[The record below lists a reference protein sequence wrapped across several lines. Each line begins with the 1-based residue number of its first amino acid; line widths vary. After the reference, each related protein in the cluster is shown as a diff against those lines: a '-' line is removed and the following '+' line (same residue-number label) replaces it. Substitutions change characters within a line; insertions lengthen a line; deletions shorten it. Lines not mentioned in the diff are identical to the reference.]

1 MVLDIPKSLYY
12 YVVNMIVRHVDQ
24 ALSDHFHK
32 YKEVLVL
39 LGARQV
45 GKTTIV
51 KRIFPQA
58 DYLVVDNEPIKRT
71 LERYDPVVYR
81 QLLNSQSNFVVVDE
95 IHKLS
100 DPGRAAKIFFDQLP
114 QYKLIITG
122 SSAFNI
128 KNKASESLA
137 GRKIDYRLY
146 PLSLSEYLVQNG
158 IEGKLSLLP
167 IEKLITGKKTGEIF
181 KAYDHQAIL
190 NNILV
195 YGLYPAMQSHPSDS
209 VYLTN
214 LIDSVVFKDL
224 IELQLLE
231 NKSAALS
238 LLKLLAHQI
247 GSLVNYAELAS
258 KLGIGAK
265 TVKRYIE
272 LFEQSFII
280 FTVKP
285 YTSRKRDEIAK
296 MPKVYFY
303 DLGLR
308 NALINNFEPIE
319 ARGDAGQLFENFI
332 ATELLKYNYYG
343 NFGYSFNYWRTK
355 SGSEVDL
362 VLSKPGQIT
371 IAIEIK
377 SKQQRI
383 NQAFISRYPESK
395 MVVISR
401 DNYWV

>member
-1 MVLDIPKSLYY
+1 
-12 YVVNMIVRHVDQ
+12 MIVRHLDQ
-24 ALSDHFHK
+24 ALVNHFIK

-45 GKTTIV
+45 GKTTIL
-51 KRIFPQA
+51 KRIFPDA
-58 DYLVVDNEPIKRT
+58 HYLVVDNEPIKNA
-71 LERYDPVVYR
+71 LEHYDPAVYK
-81 QLLNSQSNFVVVDE
+81 QLLNANSDVVVLDE

-114 QYKLIITG
+114 EHKLIITG

-137 GRKIDYRLY
+137 GRKIDYHLY

-158 IEGKLSLLP
+158 LEKALSFQPMENLLNGV
-167 IEKLITGKKTGEIF
+167 KAGEIIR
-181 KAYDHQAIL
+181 AYDHKAIL

-224 IELQLLE
+224 VELSLLE

-238 LLKLLAHQI
+238 LLKLLAYQI
-247 GSLVNYAELAS
+247 GSQVNYAELAS
-258 KLGIGAK
+258 KLGIGAR

-280 FTVKP
+280 FTIKP
-285 YTSRKRDEIAK
+285 YSLRKRDEISK
-296 MPKVYFY
+296 MPKVFFY

-308 NALINNFEPIE
+308 NALINNFESVGN
-319 ARGDAGQLFENFI
+319 RGDAGQLFESFVVS
-332 ATELLKYNYYG
+332 EFLKYNYYG

-355 SGSEVDL
+355 NGSEVDL
-362 VLSKPGQIT
+362 VLSKPNHNI
-371 IAIEIK
+371 IAVEIK
-377 SKQQRI
+377 SKSQRI
-383 NQAFISRYPESK
+383 NQSFTSRYPESK
-395 MVVISR
+395 MVVISK

>member
-1 MVLDIPKSLYY
+1 MLTRHLD
-12 YVVNMIVRHVDQ
+12 R
-24 ALSDHFHK
+24 ALSEHLGK

-45 GKTTIV
+45 GKTTII
-51 KRIFPQA
+51 KRIFPEAQ
-58 DYLVVDNEPIKRT
+58 YLIADNEPIKNA
-71 LERYDPVVYR
+71 LERYDPVIYK
-81 QLLNSQSNFVVVDE
+81 QLLNTGDSLVVIDE
-95 IHKLS
+95 IQKLS

-114 QYKLIITG
+114 EYRLIITG

-137 GRKIDYRLY
+137 GRKVDYHLY
-146 PLSLSEYLVQNG
+146 QLSLSEYLVQKG
-158 IEGKLSLLP
+158 LESALSLIPLERL
-167 IEKLITGKKTGEIF
+167 IRGEKAKEVIRP
-181 KAYDHQAIL
+181 YDHKEIL
-190 NNILV
+190 NNVLV

-209 VYLTN
+209 AYLTN

-224 IELQLLE
+224 VELSLLE
-231 NKSAALS
+231 NKPAALS

-247 GSLVNYAELAS
+247 GSLVNYAELSS
-258 KLGIGAK
+258 KLGVGAR

-280 FTVKP
+280 FTIRP
-285 YTSRKRDEIAK
+285 YSSRKRDEIAK
-296 MPKVYFY
+296 MPKVFFY

-308 NALINNFEPIE
+308 NALINNFEHIS

-332 ATELLKYNYYG
+332 VTELLKYNYYG
-343 NFGYSFNYWRTK
+343 NFGYSLNYWRTK
-355 SGSEVDL
+355 GGSEVDL
-362 VLSKPGQIT
+362 VLSKPGHDT
-371 IAIEIK
+371 IAVEIK

-383 NQAFISRYPESK
+383 NRSFLSRYPGSR
-395 MVVISR
+395 MAIISR

>member
-1 MVLDIPKSLYY
+1 MLTRHLD
-12 YVVNMIVRHVDQ
+12 R
-24 ALSDHFHK
+24 ALSEHLGK

-45 GKTTIV
+45 GKTTII
-51 KRIFPQA
+51 KRIFPEAQ
-58 DYLVVDNEPIKRT
+58 YLIADNEPIKNA
-71 LERYDPVVYR
+71 LERYDPVIYK
-81 QLLNSQSNFVVVDE
+81 QLLNTGDSLVVIDE
-95 IHKLS
+95 IQKLS

-114 QYKLIITG
+114 EYRLIITG

-137 GRKIDYRLY
+137 GRKVDYHLY
-146 PLSLSEYLVQNG
+146 PLSLSEYLVQKG
-158 IEGKLSLLP
+158 LESALSLIPLERL
-167 IEKLITGKKTGEIF
+167 IRGEKAKEVIRP
-181 KAYDHQAIL
+181 YDHKEIL
-190 NNILV
+190 NNVLV

-209 VYLTN
+209 AYLTN

-224 IELQLLE
+224 VELSLLE
-231 NKSAALS
+231 NKPAALS

-247 GSLVNYAELAS
+247 GSLVNYAELSS
-258 KLGIGAK
+258 KLGVGAR

-280 FTVKP
+280 FTIRP
-285 YTSRKRDEIAK
+285 YSSRKRDEIAK
-296 MPKVYFY
+296 MPKVFFY

-308 NALINNFEPIE
+308 NALINNFEHIS

-332 ATELLKYNYYG
+332 VTELLKYNYYG
-343 NFGYSFNYWRTK
+343 NFGYSLNYWRTK
-355 SGSEVDL
+355 GGSEVDL
-362 VLSKPGQIT
+362 VLSKPGHDT
-371 IAIEIK
+371 IAVEIK

-383 NQAFISRYPESK
+383 NRSFLSRYPGSR
-395 MVVISR
+395 MAIISR

>member
-1 MVLDIPKSLYY
+1 MITRHLDRALT
-12 YVVNMIVRHVDQ
+12 RH
-24 ALSDHFHK
+24 FEK

-51 KRIFPQA
+51 NRTFPEA
-58 DYLVVDNEPIKRT
+58 SYLIVDNEPVKIA
-71 LERYDPVVYR
+71 LECYDPTVYR
-81 QLLNSQSNFVVVDE
+81 QLLSVNNGFLVIDE
-95 IHKLS
+95 IQKLS

-114 QYKLIITG
+114 QFKLIITG

-137 GRKIDYRLY
+137 GRKINYHLY

-158 IEGKLSLLP
+158 IEKELSIRPMDKLVSG
-167 IEKLITGKKTGEIF
+167 EKEVEVF
-181 KAYDHQAIL
+181 KSYDRQSIL

-195 YGLYPAMQSHPSDS
+195 YGLYPAMQDHPSDS

-224 IELQLLE
+224 VELSLLE

-258 KLGIGAK
+258 KLGIGAR

-272 LFEQSFII
+272 LFEQSYIV
-280 FTVKP
+280 FTLKP

-296 MPKVYFY
+296 MPKIFFH

-308 NALINNFEPIE
+308 NALINNFEPVTT
-319 ARGDAGQLFENFI
+319 RGDAGQLFENFI
-332 ATELLKYNYYG
+332 ISELLKYNYYG
-343 NFGYSFNYWRTK
+343 NFGYDFNYWRTK

-362 VLSKPGQIT
+362 VLSKPSHTT
-371 IAIEIK
+371 IAVEVK
-377 SKQQRI
+377 NRQQRV
-383 NQAFISRYPESK
+383 NQAFNSRYPESK

>member
-1 MVLDIPKSLYY
+1 
-12 YVVNMIVRHVDQ
+12 MIIRHLDQ
-24 ALSDHFHK
+24 ALASHFAK
-32 YKEVLVL
+32 YDEVLVL

-45 GKTTIV
+45 GKTTIL
-51 KRIFPQA
+51 KRIFPDA
-58 DYLVVDNEPIKRT
+58 HYLVVDNEPIKST
-71 LERYDPVVYR
+71 LERFDPVVYK
-81 QLLNSQSNFVVVDE
+81 QLLNTGSGIVVLDE
-95 IHKLS
+95 IHNLS

-114 QYKLIITG
+114 EYKLIITG
-122 SSAFNI
+122 SSAFDI

-137 GRKIDYRLY
+137 GRKIDYHLY

-158 IEGKLSLLP
+158 LENALSFRPMEALLKG
-167 IEKLITGKKTGEIF
+167 EKAGEIF
-181 KAYDHQAIL
+181 RPYDYKAVL
-190 NNILV
+190 NNILI

-224 IELQLLE
+224 VELSLLE

-238 LLKLLAHQI
+238 LLKLLAYQV

-258 KLGIGAK
+258 NLSIGAR

-280 FTVKP
+280 FTLKP
-285 YTSRKRDEIAK
+285 YSSRRRDEIAK

-303 DLGLR
+303 DVGLR

-319 ARGDAGQLFENFI
+319 NRGDVSQLFENFVVS
-332 ATELLKYNYYG
+332 EFLKYNYYG
-343 NFGYSFNYWRTK
+343 DFGYSFNYWRTK
-355 SGSEVDL
+355 SGSEGDL
-362 VLSKPGQIT
+362 VLSKLGHES
-371 IAIEIK
+371 IAVEIK
-377 SKQQRI
+377 SKSQRI
-383 NQAFISRYPESK
+383 NQAFISRYPESRI
-395 MVVISR
+395 VVISK

>member
-1 MVLDIPKSLYY
+1 
-12 YVVNMIVRHVDQ
+12 MIVRHLDKV
-24 ALSDHFHK
+24 LSQHFDK

-45 GKTTIV
+45 GKTTIL
-51 KRIFPQA
+51 KRIFPKA
-58 DYLVVDNEPIKRT
+58 LYLMVDNEPVKNA
-71 LERYDPVVYR
+71 LEHYDPAIYK
-81 QLLNSQSNFVVVDE
+81 QLLISSNGLIVIDE
-95 IHKLS
+95 IQKLS

-114 QYKLIITG
+114 QFRLIITG

-137 GRKIDYRLY
+137 GRKIDYHLY
-146 PLSLSEYLVQNG
+146 PLSLSEYLVQDQLENV
-158 IEGKLSLLP
+158 LALTP
-167 IEKLITGKKTGEIF
+167 MEKLLKGEKAIEVF
-181 KAYDHQAIL
+181 KPYDHMEIL

-195 YGLYPAMQSHPSDS
+195 YGLYPAMQSHPQDS

-224 IELQLLE
+224 VELSLLE
-231 NKSAALS
+231 NKSAALL

-258 KLGIGAK
+258 KLGIGAR

-280 FTVKP
+280 FTIKP
-285 YTSRKRDEIAK
+285 YSSRKRDEIFK
-296 MPKVYFY
+296 MPKVFFY

-308 NALINNFEPIE
+308 NALINNFERLDT
-319 ARGDAGQLFENFI
+319 RGDVGQLFENFI
-332 ATELLKYNYYG
+332 VVELAKYNYYG
-343 NFGYSFNYWRTK
+343 NFGYNFNYWRTK

-362 VLSKPGQIT
+362 ILSKLGHET
-371 IAIEIK
+371 IAVEIK
-377 SKQQRI
+377 SKQQRV
-383 NQAFISRYPESK
+383 NQAFMARYPESK
-395 MVVISR
+395 MVVISKT
-401 DNYWV
+401 NYWV

>member
-1 MVLDIPKSLYY
+1 
-12 YVVNMIVRHVDQ
+12 MIVRHLDQ
-24 ALSDHFHK
+24 ALISHFSI

-45 GKTTIV
+45 GKTTIL
-51 KRIFPQA
+51 KRIFPNA
-58 DYLVVDNEPIKRT
+58 HYLVADNDPIKNA
-71 LERYDPVVYR
+71 LERYDPMVYK
-81 QLLNSQSNFVVVDE
+81 QLLNTNSGIVVLDE
-95 IHKLS
+95 IHKLN
-100 DPGRAAKIFFDQLP
+100 DPGRAAKIFFDQLS
-114 QYKLIITG
+114 QYQLIITG

-128 KNKASESLA
+128 KNRASESLA
-137 GRKIDYRLY
+137 GRKIDYHLY

-158 IEGKLSLLP
+158 LESALSVRPIDNLLKG
-167 IEKLITGKKTGEIF
+167 EKRGEIF
-181 KAYDHQAIL
+181 KQYDHKALL

-224 IELQLLE
+224 VELSLLE

-238 LLKLLAHQI
+238 LLKLLAFQV

-280 FTVKP
+280 FSLKP
-285 YTSRKRDEIAK
+285 YSSRKRDEIAK
-296 MPKVYFY
+296 MPKIYFY
-303 DLGLR
+303 DTGLR

-319 ARGDAGQLFENFI
+319 GRGDAGQLFENFI
-332 ATELLKYNYYG
+332 VSEFLKYNHYG
-343 NFGYSFNYWRTK
+343 NFGYNFNYWRTK
-355 SGSEVDL
+355 SGSEIDL
-362 VLSKPGQIT
+362 VLSKPSHET
-371 IAIEIK
+371 LALEIK
-377 SKQQRI
+377 SKSGRV

-395 MVVISR
+395 MAVISK
-401 DNYWV
+401 DSYWV

>member
-1 MVLDIPKSLYY
+1 
-12 YVVNMIVRHVDQ
+12 MIVRHLDQ
-24 ALSDHFHK
+24 ALASHFTK
-32 YKEVLVL
+32 YNEVLVL

-45 GKTTIV
+45 GKTTIL
-51 KRIFPQA
+51 KRIFSDA
-58 DYLVVDNEPIKRT
+58 HYLVVDNEPIKNA
-71 LERYDPVVYR
+71 LERYDPAVYK
-81 QLLNSQSNFVVVDE
+81 QLLNSNDSLIVVDE

-114 QYKLIITG
+114 EYKLIITG

-137 GRKIDYRLY
+137 GRKIDYYLY

-158 IEGKLSLLP
+158 LENTLSFRPMENLLKGG
-167 IEKLITGKKTGEIF
+167 ETEEIF
-181 KAYDHQAIL
+181 RPYDHKAVL

-224 IELQLLE
+224 VELSLLE
-231 NKSAALS
+231 NKPAALS
-238 LLKLLAHQI
+238 LLKLLAYQI
-247 GSLVNYAELAS
+247 GSQVNYAELAS
-258 KLGIGAK
+258 KLGIGAR

-280 FTVKP
+280 FTIKP

-296 MPKVYFY
+296 MPKVFFY

-308 NALINNFEPIE
+308 NALINNFDPVEN
-319 ARGDAGQLFENFI
+319 RGDSGQLFENFI
-332 ATELLKYNYYG
+332 VSELFKYNYYG
-343 NFGYSFNYWRTK
+343 NFGYNFNYWRTK
-355 SGSEVDL
+355 GGSEVDL
-362 VLSKPGQIT
+362 VLSKSNHDI
-371 IAIEIK
+371 IAVEIK
-377 SKQQRI
+377 SKSQRI
-383 NQAFISRYPESK
+383 NQAFMSRYPESR
-395 MVVISR
+395 MVVISK